1 MKVEDYMSRDVISV
15 KEDDSLLMARNTMK
29 KHQIRQTPVLNEEG
43 RMTGFITYSN
53 ILGYCPSQAIPV
65 NFWEMVD
72 IIAKKKVRDAMT
84 VIPPIVTPDM
94 PIEDAATL
102 IREEKLDA
110 LPVVNN
116 GKLEGIITGT
126 DIINGFTDLMR
137 VLRKESYDFS
147 KLHQIKH

>member
-1 MKVEDYMSRDVISV
+1 
-15 KEDDSLLMARNTMK
+15 
-29 KHQIRQTPVLNEEG
+29 
-43 RMTGFITYSN
+43 
-53 ILGYCPSQAIPV
+53 
-65 NFWEMVD
+65 
-72 IIAKKKVRDAMT
+72 MT
-84 VIPPIVTPDM
+84 VVPPIATPDM

-116 GKLEGIITGT
+116 GKLAGIITGT

-147 KLHQIKH
+147 KLHR